1 LFSYRLEVRII
12 GSMKNIFKNG
22 DIKTYSKLLEQQD
35 TATFDSGE
43 VHPVYATFALGRDAE
58 WVCRLFVI
66 DMKEDD
72 EEGIGT
78 FLQVNHHSPAIIGNT
93 VKFNANFNRLE
104 GNHVICN
111 FEAKVGERLIASGQT
126 GQKIIKKEKLE
137 KLFNSL

>member
-1 LFSYRLEVRII
+1 MFSYRLEVRII